1 MLKRVMRGNYNKL
14 IPYIG
19 KIFKRFGS
27 TVGGLK

>member
-1 MLKRVMRGNYNKL
+1 MLKRIMGGDYTKL

-19 KIFKRFGS
+19 KIFKGFGS